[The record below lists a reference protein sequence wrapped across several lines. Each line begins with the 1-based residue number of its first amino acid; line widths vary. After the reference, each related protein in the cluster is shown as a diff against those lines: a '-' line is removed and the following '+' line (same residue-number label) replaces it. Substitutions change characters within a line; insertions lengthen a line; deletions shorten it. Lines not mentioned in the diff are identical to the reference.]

1 MSLDTLTAMRRALE
15 TGETTAAALTEKALA
30 AAAAD
35 RDLNA
40 FLHIDPAHARAAA
53 GGGGRPTAGWKG
65 FRINGYPHGCERYFL
80 QRG

>member
-30 AAAAD
+30 AAEAD

-40 FLHIDPAHARAAA
+40 FLHIDPAQARAAA
-53 GGGGRPTAGWKG
+53 EAADARRLAGKGSALTGIPTAVAS
-65 FRINGYPHGCERYFL
+65 
-80 QRG
+80 